1 MTDTLRDFESPPPP
15 IDEMRTEAKP
25 EPSVDDAPVVT
36 RT

>member
-1 MTDTLRDFESPPPP
+1 VRTERPDEPP
-15 IDEMRTEAKP
+15 IDEMRVEAKP